1 MKWLFS
7 PTRLLAVLTKEFVQ
21 MRRDKITFVMMI
33 GVPIMQLLIFGYAIN
48 SDPRHLPTLI
58 EMSDEGPVTRAILT
72 GMQTSTYFDFQGI
85 VTSPEEGGKALREG
99 SANFVVVVP
108 PNFEKDIL
116 RGLSPEILLSADGSD
131 PAAVGGGAA
140 AMHSIIDVAIAQT
153 LTGPLSYAA
162 GAPPPI
168 GVVVHKQYNP
178 EGNTSINIVP
188 GLLGVILSLTM
199 VMITAVAIVRETE
212 KGTMETLIATPV
224 RPLEVMLGKILPYVL
239 VGYVQTIVFLLASQ
253 VLFGVPFIGSSIAFF
268 IGFNLYIIVNLAL
281 GFLISTVARSQMQA
295 MQISFFTL
303 LPTILLS
310 GFMFPFAAMPGWAQA
325 IGNAIPATHFL
336 RLVRKV
342 MLKGADIS
350 DIAGDL
356 TNISIIMLVI
366 VAVAL
371 KRYRQTLD

>member
-1 MKWLFS
+1 MRWRFS
-7 PTRLLAVLTKEFVQ
+7 PARLFAVLSKEFVQ

-48 SDPRHLPTLI
+48 SDPRHLPTLV
-58 EMSDEGPVTRAILT
+58 EMADEGPVTRAILS
-72 GMQTSTYFDFQGI
+72 GMQSSTYFDFQGI
-85 VTSPEEGGKALREG
+85 LTSPEAGDKALRDG

-108 PNFEKDIL
+108 PNFERDIL
-116 RGLSPEILLSADGSD
+116 RGLSPEILLSADASD
-131 PAAVGGGAA
+131 PTAVGGGAA
-140 AMHSIIDVAIAQT
+140 AMASIINTAVTQT

-162 GAPPPI
+162 GTPPPI
-168 GVVVHKQYNP
+168 SVVIHRQYNP

-212 KGTMETLIATPV
+212 KGTMEALIATPV

-239 VGYVQTIVFLLASQ
+239 VGYVQTIVFLIASQ
-253 VLFGVPFIGSSIAFF
+253 VLFGVPFIGSRLAFF
-268 IGFNLYIIVNLAL
+268 VGFNLYIVVNLAL

-325 IGNAIPATHFL
+325 IGSAIPATHFL

-342 MLKGADIS
+342 MLKGADIT
-350 DIAGDL
+350 DILGDL
-356 TNISIIMLVI
+356 TNISLIMLVI